1 MENNFITDYSDCTDF
16 RDYIKNN
23 LTTDYADYIDF
34 KDYIKKI
41 ISPLTTLTT
50 LTMLVLETT

>member
-1 MENNFITDYSDCTDF
+1 MTDYSDCTDF
-16 RDYIKNN
+16 RHYIKNN
-23 LTTDYADYIDF
+23 FTTDYADFIDF

-50 LTMLVLETT
+50 LTLETT